1 MGPRRVGKTVLLH
14 HVIQHL
20 LNGGRYDPRDI
31 GFVSL
36 DQPLYTRMS
45 LEDVAQELRE
55 ASGGAHM
62 PRMLF
67 IDEIQYL
74 ADWERH
80 LKAFV
85 DAHPEVRCVASGS
98 AAAALR
104 LKSVESGAGR
114 FTDFLLPPLT
124 FHEYLDLQ
132 DKSDLVE
139 YGAGASIEI
148 AHEDIAELNGHFV
161 DYINFGGYPEAAL
174 SSTVRSDIAR
184 YIGADIVEKVLLRD
198 LPSLYGIR
206 DVQELNALFT
216 TLAFNTAS
224 ELSLEGLSQDSGVSK
239 PTLKRYLEYLEAAFL
254 IKVVH
259 RIDHNARRF
268 KRATRFK
275 VYVTTPAL
283 RSALFGPVTED
294 DEAMGALAETAVFAQ
309 WFHASV
315 DLHYA
320 RWRTGQM
327 EGEVDIVHLD
337 KRQRPVWCLDVK
349 WSDRPGQ
356 HPEELTSL
364 AEFAKRPP
372 RGEGG
377 RHHPNP
383 VAALVAMA
391 RTRLAVTCLLPTG
404 GLYCCALGRDV
415 IRDPTSAAIRMRP
428 ALSLRGTHAGHRAPG
443 PVASDRVRHW
453 FAGFRQVQSLVPGC
467 TACAVHPTGRRT
479 ADPQCVET
487 LSPSGI
493 SGDLLGRFDGGS

>member
-1 MGPRRVGKTVLLH
+1 MRRVPEEQVRNRMRAENPWWDSARIRDDYASMKRRAYFERFEQLVAQTDVRRAVVLMGPRRVGKTVLLH
-14 HVIQHL
+14 HLIQHL
-20 LNGGRYDPRDI
+20 LDGERYDPQDI
-31 GFVSL
+31 GYVSL

-45 LEDVAQELRE
+45 IEEVAQELRE
-55 ASGGAHM
+55 ASGGAHK

-124 FHEYLDLQ
+124 FYEYLDLKDQ
-132 DKSDLVE
+132 SHLVM
-139 YGAGASIEI
+139 YADGGIVEI
-148 AHEDIAELNGHFV
+148 ADENIAELNRHFV

-174 SSTVRSDIAR
+174 SRTVQSDIGR
-184 YIGADIVEKVLLRD
+184 YIGTDIVEKVLLCD
-198 LPSLYGIR
+198 LPSLYGIQ

-216 TLAFNTAS
+216 TLAFNTAG
-224 ELSLEGLSQDSGVSK
+224 ELSLEGLSHDSGVTK

-283 RSALFGPVTED
+283 RSALFGPVEED

-309 WFHASV
+309 WFHAGV

-320 RWRTGQM
+320 RWRMGRM

-337 KRQRPVWCLDVK
+337 KRQKPRWCLDVK
-349 WSDRPGQ
+349 WTDRPVT

-364 AEFAKRPP
+364 ADFAKRHSDVKVLVTT
-372 RGEGG
+372 RTVE
-377 RHHPNP
+377 RA
-383 VAALVAMA
+383 VAWPGPGSLS
-391 RTRLAVTCLLPTG
+391 AVLTS
-404 GLYCCALGRDV
+404 LYCHAVGRKV
-415 IRDPTSAAIRMRP
+415 IHDPSSTP
-428 ALSLRGTHAGHRAPG
+428 AWT
-443 PVASDRVRHW
+443 VV
-453 FAGFRQVQSLVPGC
+453 
-467 TACAVHPTGRRT
+467 
-479 ADPQCVET
+479 
-487 LSPSGI
+487 
-493 SGDLLGRFDGGS
+493 